1 MTTKTKRYL
10 RDIVFFLIGFI
21 GFQILWNFVFLPL
34 IVK

>member
-1 MTTKTKRYL
+1 MTTETKRYL
-10 RDIVFFLIGFI
+10 RDIVAFLIGFI